1 MINSWKQ
8 FWSSEESTVILLCL
22 LGMLLGL
29 TIGNFVK
36 DSAASF
42 QSMMLVGYQ
51 IPSLISFGAMVGL
64 AVQLVSTV
72 LIRIV
77 LKWHSNLYTW
87 PLFGI
92 PFGILIIFNV
102 LSDRLVSVGFIIPYI
117 FDLLLPCL
125 IIIFVGM
132 DAMCFLAVNALYLL
146 PFCLISTGIVW
157 LLKFSRSIV

>member
-1 MINSWKQ
+1 MINNWKQ
-8 FWSSEESTVILLCL
+8 FWSSEERTVILLCL

-29 TIGNFVK
+29 TIGNFIK
-36 DSAASF
+36 DGAASF
-42 QSMMLVGYQ
+42 QSIRLVGYQ

-117 FDLLLPCL
+117 FALLLPF
-125 IIIFVGM
+125 IMIIFVGM
-132 DAMCFLAVNALYLL
+132 DAMCFLTLNTICLL
-146 PFCLISTGIVW
+146 PFYLVSTGIAW